1 MARREAKGGG
11 YGGLTTQ
18 QASKRLFEFGENVL
32 ESGKRHSA
40 MKMFLGQFKDLMVI
54 ILLIATVLSV
64 FMGEAVEALTI
75 VLIVLVN
82 AILGFLQEY
91 RTEKTLDALKEMAAP
106 HAKVI
111 RDGKKT
117 ELPAIELV
125 PGDLILLEAG
135 DRVPADAQ
143 VIEQSALQADEAM
156 LSGESLP
163 VEKKAD
169 QNFEHPS
176 REHDTMVFMGTNIV
190 KGRCKAI
197 VLDTGMRTE
206 MGKIAGLLTGI
217 EEEPTPLQQKLDGMS
232 KYLAFG
238 CLAICA
244 IVAVTGIL
252 RGEPIFDM
260 ILTGISLAVAA
271 IPEGLPAVVTI
282 ALALAVKRMLGRNA
296 LIRKLHAVET
306 MGCAGVICSDK
317 TGTLTENRMT
327 VKELYTAQRQVNIT
341 GNGAEKAGELICKGS
356 SVGVAAQPDIRLLLD
371 IAVMCNNASLEQE
384 SEDLFAL
391 HKSKAQ
397 WKVAGEPTEAALL
410 IMAAKA
416 NVTQKSAA
424 VSYTR
429 VEELPFDSSRKCMS
443 VVVQDRGGSR
453 YLLTKGAPDII
464 LEKCSQYQDDREQK
478 PLLSTVR
485 FSVEDANE
493 RMAKKALRVLA
504 FAYREL
510 GPGEEPR
517 EEGLTFVGLAG
528 MIDPP
533 RKETYEAVRKCRRAG
548 IRTVMITGD
557 HKLTASAIASELGIL
572 RHNDQVLTGKEIDRM
587 SDGEFE
593 AAVGKTA
600 VFARV
605 SPEHKLRIV
614 RALKKQG
621 NIVAMTG
628 DGVNDA
634 PAVKEADIG
643 VAMGEGGTDVTKEAS
658 SVILLDDNF
667 ATLVAAIEEGRVI
680 YRNIRKFIRYL
691 LSCNIGEVIT
701 MFAGML
707 MGMPVI
713 LLPIQILLI
722 NLATDGLPA
731 IALGLEPADK
741 DVMDVKPRSKNESI
755 FSGGLLST
763 ILFRG
768 CLIGLTTVAVFSN
781 FMREFGDLDLARTGA
796 FATLVIT
803 QLIHVFE
810 CKSEEHGLFG
820 INPLNN
826 KKLILAVLVSA
837 GVLWAAIYLP
847 FLNGIFRTV
856 PLGWHH
862 LATMAV
868 YIMFAPI
875 LSSILILSKR
885 RPKNFIT
892 QEETAAEP

>member
-1 MARREAKGGG
+1 MARRESKNCG
-11 YGGLTTQ
+11 YAGLTTQ
-18 QASKRLFEFGENVL
+18 QANKRLFEYGENVL
-32 ESGKRHSA
+32 AAGKKHSA
-40 MKMFLGQFKDLMVI
+40 LKMFVGQFKDLMVI

-82 AILGFLQEY
+82 AILGFAQEF
-91 RTEKTLDALKEMAAP
+91 RTEKTLEALKNLAAP

-117 ELPAIELV
+117 ELEAIELV

-143 VIEQSALQADEAM
+143 VLEASALQADEAM
-156 LSGESLP
+156 LSGESVP
-163 VEKKAD
+163 VEKFED
-169 QNFEHPS
+169 ENFEHPA
-176 REHDTMVFMGTNIV
+176 REHNNMIFMGTNIV

-206 MGKIAGLLTGI
+206 MGKIAGLLTEI
-217 EEEPTPLQQKLDGMS
+217 SEEKTPLQEKLDGMS
-232 KYLAFG
+232 KYLAIG
-238 CLAICA
+238 CLVICA
-244 IVAVTGIL
+244 IVTATGII
-252 RGEPIFDM
+252 RGEPVFDM
-260 ILTGISLAVAA
+260 ILTGISLSVAA

-282 ALALAVKRMLGRNA
+282 ALALAVSRMLKRNA

-327 VKELYTAQRQVNIT
+327 VKELFTIERQITVT
-341 GNGAEKAGELICKGS
+341 GNGTEKSGELLYHGS

-371 IAVMCNNASLEQE
+371 IAVMCNNAHIENEQ
-384 SEDLFAL
+384 DDIFLR
-391 HKSKAQ
+391 HKSKLNWQ
-397 WKVAGEPTEAALL
+397 VNGEPTEVALMV
-410 IMAAKA
+410 MAAKGH
-416 NVTQKSAA
+416 VTEKSSA

-429 VEELPFDSSRKCMS
+429 MDELPFDSVRKCMS
-443 VVVQDRGGSR
+443 VVVQDRSGAR
-453 YLLTKGAPDII
+453 YLLTKGAPDMI
-464 LEKCSQYQDDREQK
+464 LDKCNCYQRGREQDTMT
-478 PLLSTVR
+478 LSIRRTVE
-485 FSVEDANE
+485 SANE
-493 RMAKKALRVLA
+493 QMAKKALRVLA

-510 GPGEEPR
+510 REGETPTK
-517 EEGLTFVGLAG
+517 EENLTFVGLAG

-533 RKETYEAVRKCRRAG
+533 RKEAFDAVRKCHRAG
-548 IRTVMITGD
+548 IKTIMITGD
-557 HKLTASAIASELGIL
+557 HKLTASAIASELNIL
-572 RHNDQVLTGKEIDRM
+572 RKGDMVFTGKEIDKM
-587 SDGEFE
+587 SDAEFE
-593 AAVGKTA
+593 SNIGKTT

-605 SPEHKLRIV
+605 SPEHKLKIV

-643 VAMGEGGTDVTKEAS
+643 VSMGEGGTDVTKEAS

-701 MFAGML
+701 MFVGML

-731 IALGLEPADK
+731 IALGLEPADH
-741 DVMDVKPRSKNESI
+741 DVMEVRPRSKGESI
-755 FSGGLLST
+755 LSGGLLST
-763 ILFRG
+763 IIFRG
-768 CLIGLTTVAVFSN
+768 CLIGLTTIAVFSN
-781 FMREFGDLDLARTGA
+781 FMREFGDINLARTGA

-810 CKSEEHGLFG
+810 CKSEEHGLFR
-820 INPLNN
+820 INPFNN
-826 KKLILAVLVSA
+826 IKLILAVLVSA
-837 GVLWAAIYLP
+837 GVLWAAIYVP
-847 FLNGIFRTV
+847 FLNNVFKTV

-862 LATMAV
+862 LMTMLV
-868 YIMFAPI
+868 YVMFAPV
-875 LSSILILSKR
+875 LSSILILTKR
-885 RPKNFIT
+885 KTRFLSPNEIK
-892 QEETAAEP
+892 E